1 MVVSGTNS
9 GAFCKD
15 FGSVVLSD
23 LTGSISVAY
32 SLTLPDGSSRSF
44 SEYYSPDDKGIVRI
58 NDLGELAF
66 AYFEPLPIVL
76 AGAQSASYTLLLD
89 AVVYDIADSMV
100 GQFSQKF
107 FYSNCRTNIQSPHS
121 YQGFLSRHHRC
132 KISADQPHFV
142 GFIQNGQQLGIG
154 VSYRKGNAEQWSE
167 FLMSMGDNGQIY
179 YQNLDVQT
187 VVQLLQTNMGV
198 SVPVDDVFYY
208 IIYLKVDGSVQ
219 DAMQVDVDH
228 IPYPATTHMLY
239 YNCFGIPDSLRFT
252 GKDNRTTEIDAAYIN
267 VQRKFLKINTKY
279 NIYHDVNTGFI
290 NAVMRDCAEDLVN
303 CEAPVYLYCNGALG
317 DRITVTEVNFD
328 EFTPRTE
335 PINVRIKYRLAS
347 ECQRT
352 IDRDMTV
359 DYRIFD
365 HTFGEEFE

>member
-66 AYFEPLPIVL
+66 AYFEPLPMVL

-121 YQGFLSRHHRC
+121 YQGFLSRHYRC
-132 KISADQPHFV
+132 KISAEQAHFV

-154 VSYRKGNAEQWSE
+154 VSYRMGNAGQWSE

-219 DAMQVDVDH
+219 DEMQVDVDH

-303 CEAPVYLYCNGALG
+303 CEAPVYLYCNGSLG

-352 IDRDMTV
+352 FDRDMTV
-359 DYRIFD
+359 YYRIFD